1 MRTTRFRHGHE
12 QDHRIIEKIADLPVV
27 EPEVTEDEQE
37 FGRLLDDAVRD
48 YVDYQLERVYGALL
62 GDVFN
67 VMISH
72 LAVTDAPEIYQKMR
86 DALLGSYRSHV
97 ERHLLTFSHELH
109 TGLDA
114 EVQSYKN
121 GDPAINPHGPY
132 YFLMYNH
139 PDRGKI
145 YSDPLPLTLTED
157 EREDAKEKFY
167 KQWSCTRV
175 DVMDCW
181 STGNLKAHFQAYLTK
196 IYKRALLIEELIEF
210 CESCSWINQSLA
222 QFSAG
227 AQILNGEVQ
236 GVVLTYIGSTT
247 IQPADFILKGEV
259 RKGAD
264 AAYEGRIVTAADAN
278 KGLPVAYPG
287 LEHLRAVAF
296 GGRVRSRIEN
306 EKVLRVTSQNG
317 ENLQFLHEDAD
328 GRKVPIPG
336 ITPLPVESGR
346 TEKVYE
352 LPAKHFKRELYF
364 ATA

>member
-27 EPEVTEDEQE
+27 EPEVMENEQE
-37 FGRLLDDAVRD
+37 FDRRLDVVVQD
-48 YVDYQLERVYGALL
+48 YVAYQLERVYGALL

-67 VMISH
+67 AMISH
-72 LAVTDAPEIYQKMR
+72 LAVIDAPEIYQKMR
-86 DALLGSYRSHV
+86 DALLGDHRAHV

-145 YSDPLPLTLTED
+145 YSDPLRLTLTED
-157 EREDAKEKFY
+157 ERKDAKEKFY
-167 KQWSCTRV
+167 KEWSCTRV

-227 AQILNGEVQ
+227 ARILNGEVQ

-247 IQPADFILKGEV
+247 IQPTDFTLKGEV

-278 KGLPVAYPG
+278 KGLPFAYPG
-287 LEHLRAVAF
+287 LEHVRAVAVEW
-296 GGRVRSRIEN
+296 RVASGIEN

-317 ENLQFLHEDAD
+317 ASLQFLHEGPNDS
-328 GRKVPIPG
+328 KVPIPG
-336 ITPLPVESGR
+336 ITPLPSQPGR

-352 LPAKHFKRELYF
+352 LPAKHFERELYF